1 MKDTRGRIA
10 KIICYSYQMLKS
22 IVTWL
27 LYKIKLK
34 IIDNNENN
42 LYKELNQLTNSLII
56 YFLKIRRTGMYCQD
70 GGKYRQNPVSKLC
83 IFWYLSRFE
92 HKSVG

>member
-34 IIDNNENN
+34 IIGNKENN
-42 LYKELNQLTNSLII
+42 IYQELNRLTNSLII
-56 YFLKIRRTGMYCQD
+56 YLNFFLEKQKCTAKMEENTAQIRF
-70 GGKYRQNPVSKLC
+70 QNYAFLVF
-83 IFWYLSRFE
+83 IQI
-92 HKSVG
+92 